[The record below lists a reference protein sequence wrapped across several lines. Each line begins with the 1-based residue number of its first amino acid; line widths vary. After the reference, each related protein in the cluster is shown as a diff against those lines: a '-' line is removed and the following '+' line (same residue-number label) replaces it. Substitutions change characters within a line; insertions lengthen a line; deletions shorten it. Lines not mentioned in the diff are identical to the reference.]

1 MGGDSFFLR
10 LWKSISI
17 EPVLFVNVFGIS
29 IVMGA
34 QISTNLLIWKI
45 CHLELNYPEEICGN
59 LTDDA
64 YKDVEEIVQADVNNF
79 QMKSQWISSVPIIFF
94 SIIAGALSDEFGRK
108 PLLIFPI
115 FGNLVSKIAGLLN
128 YAFIR
133 DLPLEFFYVE
143 NIGAF
148 FGGYAVYYLGVYSFV
163 TNITKPKDR
172 AHRLARL
179 DGMEILGSVA
189 GTLLSPLILEKLGYY
204 GNYGISSIMI
214 GISLVYLVLFVKEP
228 IKRKLANGEKNN
240 PAKSLLYNAIVTP
253 LQGMKLLITKKRKNL
268 LKVLILLQFIC
279 FFIYWLII
287 EINILKYLYMLL
299 VFEGFDEKG
308 YAYYSVFHDVCCAF
322 YLMMFMPFL
331 NAKLRIHDALM
342 LAFIIFSEV
351 VCYAV
356 SPFATELWQ
365 FYIATGVGSIGYC
378 KYAVVRSLL
387 SKCVSMHE
395 IGKVFSIL
403 AVIAALAPVAGNP
416 IFRQLYNAT
425 IDTFPGAIFTLGSS
439 LLLLAT
445 FINVFIYTQRDKL
458 VDEEDKEKE
467 EIKTVNGAME
477 VTTF

>member
-1 MGGDSFFLR
+1 
-10 LWKSISI
+10 
-17 EPVLFVNVFGIS
+17 
-29 IVMGA
+29 
-34 QISTNLLIWKI
+34 
-45 CHLELNYPEEICGN
+45 
-59 LTDDA
+59 
-64 YKDVEEIVQADVNNF
+64 
-79 QMKSQWISSVPIIFF
+79 
-94 SIIAGALSDEFGRK
+94 
-108 PLLIFPI
+108 
-115 FGNLVSKIAGLLN
+115 
-128 YAFIR
+128 
-133 DLPLEFFYVE
+133 
-143 NIGAF
+143 
-148 FGGYAVYYLGVYSFV
+148 
-163 TNITKPKDR
+163 
-172 AHRLARL
+172 
-179 DGMEILGSVA
+179 
-189 GTLLSPLILEKLGYY
+189 
-204 GNYGISSIMI
+204 MI

-425 IDTFPGAIFTLGSS
+425 IDTFPGAIFTLGSA